1 MKLGNIN
8 KFGGD
13 LSKVVSKLGDTVQV
27 CVCVCVCVCDQVFF
41 HALPVARTGTTVAA
55 PAVLEHRPLT
65 CPAVPAQERT
75 RTLQSHLEET
85 FEVRGEK
92 VSSPCIHDP

>member
-1 MKLGNIN
+1 M
-8 KFGGD
+8 
-13 LSKVVSKLGDTVQV
+13 
-27 CVCVCVCVCDQVFF
+27 CVCVCDQVFF
-41 HALPVARTGTTVAA
+41 HALPA

>member
-27 CVCVCVCVCDQVFF
+27 CLCVCVIKSSFTPFQS
-41 HALPVARTGTTVAA
+41 HA
-55 PAVLEHRPLT
+55 PAPPWRLLRCCEHRPLT

>member
-27 CVCVCVCVCDQVFF
+27 CVCVCDQVFF
-41 HALPVARTGTTVAA
+41 HALPVARTCTTLAA
-55 PAVLEHRPLT
+55 PAVL
-65 CPAVPAQERT
+65 
-75 RTLQSHLEET
+75 
-85 FEVRGEK
+85 
-92 VSSPCIHDP
+92 

>member
-27 CVCVCVCVCDQVFF
+27 CVCVCVCVIKSSFMPFRLPRCWST
-41 HALPVARTGTTVAA
+41 AL
-55 PAVLEHRPLT
+55 
-65 CPAVPAQERT
+65 
-75 RTLQSHLEET
+75 
-85 FEVRGEK
+85 
-92 VSSPCIHDP
+92 

>member
-27 CVCVCVCVCDQVFF
+27 LKSSFMPFQS
-41 HALPVARTGTTVAA
+41 HA
-55 PAVLEHRPLT
+55 PAPPWWLLRCCEHRPLT

-92 VSSPCIHDP
+92 VSSSCFHDP

>member
-41 HALPVARTGTTVAA
+41 HALPA